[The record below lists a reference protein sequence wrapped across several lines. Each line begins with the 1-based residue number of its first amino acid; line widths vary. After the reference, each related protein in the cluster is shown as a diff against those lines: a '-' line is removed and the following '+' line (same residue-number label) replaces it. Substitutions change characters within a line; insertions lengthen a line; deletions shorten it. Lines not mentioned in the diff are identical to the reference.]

1 MLGPRLHCAA
11 AEQPPLTRY
20 FSVQNSDLQAE
31 IATQLAVL
39 VAQQG
44 HVPLVHLLDEF
55 GADWEETDPLRGGSP
70 LMHAANNGHTAAVTA
85 LLEVRSPR
93 HGTNV
98 HSSGCSTASCRQT
111 LLTLRTGAAEQRVGP
126 AHCAVCL

>member
-1 MLGPRLHCAA
+1 ML
-11 AEQPPLTRY
+11 
-20 FSVQNSDLQAE
+20 QNGDLQAE

-39 VAQQG
+39 VAQHG

-85 LLEVRSPR
+85 LLEVTTQHSVAWRR
-93 HGTNV
+93 HLQLLDIACLV
-98 HSSGCSTASCRQT
+98 RYAAH
-111 LLTLRTGAAEQRVGP
+111 LTLWNVVRVPQSADSSLCSARPIQRRLTTCTRRP
-126 AHCAVCL
+126 